1 MARLQYVVTACFV
14 LVASCSGGELQVEAF
29 PSVTTSPIQASPIIT
44 SPVEVDVVTTSPVV
58 TSAIEPGPVLD
69 IPPQLGE
76 FGIGTIRLDGTEL
89 LVAIADND
97 PNRTQGLMNVA
108 DLGSLDGMVF
118 VWPEDT
124 DRTFWMRDTVISLD
138 IAWFDGEGRF
148 VSQLVMAPC
157 EPLEICP
164 HFAADRL
171 YRFALEMPE
180 GTMPSLSADSRLDL
194 VDGF

>member
-1 MARLQYVVTACFV
+1 MFRAGRGFSVGDHVTCSDQSHRHEPYRSGCRHFV
-14 LVASCSGGELQVEAF
+14 AGRDE
-29 PSVTTSPIQASPIIT
+29 
-44 SPVEVDVVTTSPVV
+44 
-58 TSAIEPGPVLD
+58 PVLD
-69 IPPQLGE
+69 IPPQLGD
-76 FGIGTIRLDGTEL
+76 FGIGTIRLDETEL
-89 LVAIADND
+89 LVAIADSN
-97 PNRTQGLMNVA
+97 PNRALGLMNVA

-124 DRTFWMRDTVISLD
+124 DGTFWMRDTGIPLD

-148 VSQLVMAPC
+148 ISQLVMAPC
-157 EPLEICP
+157 EPFGACP

-171 YRFALEMPE
+171 HRYALEMPE

>member
-1 MARLQYVVTACFV
+1 MARLQYVVMACFV
-14 LVASCSGGELQVEAF
+14 LVASCSVQVEAF
-29 PSVTTSPIQASPIIT
+29 SSVTTSPVQTSPIAT
-44 SPVEVDVVTTSPVV
+44 SPTEVDVVTSSPVE
-58 TSAIEPGPVLD
+58 TSPVLD
-69 IPPQLGE
+69 IPPQLGD
-76 FGIGTIRLDGTEL
+76 FGIGTIRLDETEL
-89 LVAIADND
+89 LVAIADSN
-97 PNRTQGLMNVA
+97 PNRALGLMNVA

-124 DRTFWMRDTVISLD
+124 DGTFWMRDTGIPLD

-148 VSQLVMAPC
+148 ISQLVMAPC
-157 EPLEICP
+157 EPFGACP

-171 YRFALEMPE
+171 HRYALEMPE